1 MLYLSLIHIYG
12 IPVGLKLFHLRL
24 IGGAVFIELPDVGV
38 RLLNVLVHL
47 ILCLLYTST
56 APFPGSDSAAEAL

>member
-1 MLYLSLIHIYG
+1 MFAYVSGNLCING

-47 ILCLLYTST
+47 ILFCAQLLSRGCHI
-56 APFPGSDSAAEAL
+56 PLPSN